1 MWYNPI
7 IKFLLLSPFHAFIS
21 KSILLLTYKG
31 CRSAQEYST
40 PLTYVRDNNE
50 YLLLALSRR
59 MWWRNF
65 RSGAPVTIRVKG
77 RDVSGIAQVISQP
90 PEAVQAALNT
100 YLKSQKDLARI
111 LKVRYDAEGEP
122 DRQALEKAAE
132 NRVLVRI
139 LVES

>member
-7 IKFLLLSPFHAFIS
+7 IKFLLLSPFHGFIS
-21 KSILLLTYKG
+21 KSILMLTYKG
-31 CRSAQEYST
+31 CRTAQEYST
-40 PLTYVRDNNE
+40 PLSYVRDNDV

-65 RSGAPVTIRVKG
+65 RSSAPVTIRVKG
-77 RDVSGIAQVISQP
+77 RDLPGIAQVISQP

-139 LVES
+139 QVES